1 MDLSK
6 FNLLF
11 LFVILSFASFS
22 QNKERYLQKFAL
34 SNESLA
40 LLSIDSQYCSHY
52 ASNLKFHSVCNP
64 FYILSD
70 WPQTIY
76 DVQGNLW
83 TLLKEKNVH
92 VVGTTDNTDFHY
104 EFDGYQS
111 ETVTSFEIDNASTW
125 VLMNEKG
132 WTVFN
137 LNMIRKNGWKP
148 ILISR
153 EEVDSVYLLG
163 EGQFLTSKK
172 NKKWFNSI
180 DSLGQIT
187 TNEIYFDGVEI
198 HKYNGGLI
206 EPVIDNNQ
214 KKYKY
219 IQFQAYLF
227 WNDSLQENLLDPTF
241 QFLNPDGKF
250 SADTLIVYPSERND
264 YAVIKNE
271 NSLQIYSFIEDS
283 IIEKSLKGYYE
294 VPFNQLMFF
303 TDDYVATGN
312 PLVKHYVNHPKS
324 INLIDSDGDIQIVEI
339 HLEDG
344 SIINLD
350 LFENKIIKL

>member
-1 MDLSK
+1 MQKSK
-6 FNLLF
+6 FKLLF
-11 LFVILSFASFS
+11 LFVILSIASFG
-22 QNKERYLQKFAL
+22 QNKDRYLQKHARF
-34 SNESLA
+34 NESTI
-40 LLSIDSQYCSHY
+40 LLNIDSTYCSNY

-64 FYILSD
+64 FYILLD
-70 WPQTIY
+70 
-76 DVQGNLW
+76 DKKN
-83 TLLKEKNVH
+83 NVH
-92 VVGTTDNTDFHY
+92 VLGTTDNTNFHH
-104 EFDGYQS
+104 EFIGYQS
-111 ETVTSFEIDNASTW
+111 ETVTSFDIDNSSTW
-125 VLMNEKG
+125 VLTNEKG

-153 EEVDSVYLLG
+153 EEVDSVYLL
-163 EGQFLTSKK
+163 EKGQFLTSKK

-187 TNEIYFDGVEI
+187 TNEIYFEGVEI
-198 HKYNGGLI
+198 HKYTGGLI
-206 EPVIDNNQ
+206 EPVIENDV

-219 IQFQAYLF
+219 IQFQAYLY

-241 QFLNPDGKF
+241 QFLNSDGKF

-271 NSLQIYSFIEDS
+271 NSLQIYSFSVDA

-294 VPFNQLMFF
+294 VPYNQLLFY

-324 INLIDSDGDIQIVEI
+324 INLIDSGGDIQIVEI

-350 LFENKIIKL
+350 LFENKIIK

>member
-1 MDLSK
+1 MELSK

-11 LFVILSFASFS
+11 LFVILSFTSFG
-22 QNKERYLQKFAL
+22 QNKEHYLQKFAL

-40 LLSIDSQYCSHY
+40 LLSIDSQYCSNY

-64 FYILSD
+64 FYILLD
-70 WPQTIY
+70 
-76 DVQGNLW
+76 DKKN
-83 TLLKEKNVH
+83 NVH
-92 VVGTTDNTDFHY
+92 IVGATDNSDFHF

-111 ETVTSFEIDNASTW
+111 ETVTSFDIDNASTW
-125 VLMNEKG
+125 VLTNEKG

-137 LNMIRKNGWKP
+137 LNMVRKNGWKP

-187 TNEIYFDGVEI
+187 TNEINFDGIEI

-206 EPVIDNNQ
+206 EPVIENDL

-250 SADTLIVYPSERND
+250 SADTLIVYPTERND

-271 NSLQIYSFIEDS
+271 NSLQIYSFSVDA
-283 IIEKSLKGYYE
+283 IIEKSIKGYYE
-294 VPFNQLMFF
+294 VPYNQLLFF
-303 TDDYVATGN
+303 TDDYVATGY
-312 PLVKHYVNHPKS
+312 PLVKHYVNHPIS
-324 INLIDSDGDIQIVEI
+324 INLIDSGEDIQIVEI

-350 LFENKIIKL
+350 LFENKIIIK

>member
-1 MDLSK
+1 MQKSK
-6 FNLLF
+6 FKLLLF
-11 LFVILSFASFS
+11 FIILSLASYG

-34 SNESLA
+34 SNESTI
-40 LLSIDSQYCSHY
+40 LLSIDSQYCSNY

-64 FYILSD
+64 FYILLD
-70 WPQTIY
+70 
-76 DVQGNLW
+76 DKKN
-83 TLLKEKNVH
+83 NVH
-92 VVGTTDNTDFHY
+92 IVGATDNADFHL

-111 ETVTSFEIDNASTW
+111 ETVTSFDIDNASTW
-125 VLMNEKG
+125 VLTNEKG

-153 EEVDSVYLLG
+153 EEVDSVYLL
-163 EGQFLTSKK
+163 EKGQFLTSKK

-180 DSLGQIT
+180 DSSGQIT

-198 HKYNGGLI
+198 HKYYGGLI

-241 QFLNPDGKF
+241 QFLNSDGKF
-250 SADTLIVYPSERND
+250 SADSLIVYPTESNH

-294 VPFNQLMFF
+294 VPYYQLMFF

-324 INLIDSDGDIQIVEI
+324 INLIDSSPDMPIVEI

-350 LFENKIIKL
+350 LFENKIIIK